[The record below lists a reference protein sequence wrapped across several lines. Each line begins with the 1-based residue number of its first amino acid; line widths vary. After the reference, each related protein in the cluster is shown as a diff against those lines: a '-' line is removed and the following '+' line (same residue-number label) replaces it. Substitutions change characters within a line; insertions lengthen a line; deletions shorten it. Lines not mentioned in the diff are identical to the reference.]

1 MVCGGDEECN
11 DCYLT
16 ISAPDLEIDNN
27 GYYHIDFINSDI
39 QTFTTLKS
47 ETGFYYEKIWWFSN
61 TMHLAQ
67 HGTNENWEYLVNTS
81 SYTNDEGIGHTVFS
95 AWEENIGDTVKV
107 ICTYTDNCNI
117 WYSDSLYIIVNP

>member
-1 MVCGGDEECN
+1 MFLRKLFVLFNLLFLFIGCEANDFMVCGGDEECN

-81 SYTNDEGIGHTVFS
+81 SYTNDEGI
-95 AWEENIGDTVKV
+95 
-107 ICTYTDNCNI
+107 
-117 WYSDSLYIIVNP
+117 